1 MLIGNNYN
9 KWNGKMTKTKYN
21 VGGVI
26 VETDGSYENK
36 FRVLRMAMDN
46 WSKKNAG
53 ISIDSPKGR
62 QYSTDWD
69 RYLKL
74 NELFK
79 FHKPDFIKKKHMIE
93 VNGLYRRY
101 NG

>member
-1 MLIGNNYN
+1 MGEQN
-9 KWNGKMTKTKYN
+9 KMISLHDNHG
-21 VGGVI
+21 
-26 VETDGSYENK
+26 DK
-36 FRVLRMAMDN
+36 FVKLRSAMDE
-46 WSKKNAG
+46 WSRKNAG

-74 NELFK
+74 SELFK
-79 FHKPDFIKKKHMIE
+79 FHKPDFIKKKHMLE
-93 VNGLYRRY
+93 LNGLYRRY